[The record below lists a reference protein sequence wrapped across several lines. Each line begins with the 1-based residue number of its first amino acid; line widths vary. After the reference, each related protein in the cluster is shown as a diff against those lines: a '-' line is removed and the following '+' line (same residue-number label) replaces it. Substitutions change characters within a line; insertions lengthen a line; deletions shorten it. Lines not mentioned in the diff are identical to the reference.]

1 MVEMTCSERDQI
13 PLGEFPEV
21 DVSFHEGLDRWYRK
35 RKRRRQQREQWE
47 EDMEREG
54 EEDENQNP

>member
-1 MVEMTCSERDQI
+1 MTCSEHENI

-21 DVSFHEGLDRWYRK
+21 DVSFHEGLDKWYRK

-54 EEDENQNP
+54 EEDGKGN